1 VRRWDRW
8 LLVTDPSSL
17 LISID
22 RTSLSL
28 SPLVLAGH
36 DVTRALSVSDY
47 QEPAMQPRIQYAP
60 SSDDVSGEMPLGWV
74 WQDSILGFSVFAED
88 ADTESDLRGRIAELT
103 AAVARLSYETTVTV
117 NDADPEVWSCRPG
130 SVTPVGGRTSADLQD
145 HTSVWS
151 VAIPVYPI
159 RSV

>member
-1 VRRWDRW
+1 MTAPT
-8 LLVTDPSSL
+8 LT
-17 LISID
+17 ISID
-22 RTSLSL
+22 RTSMTLSA
-28 SPLVLAGH
+28 LVLTGH
-36 DVTRALSVSDY
+36 VDVSRVLSVSDY

-74 WQDSILGFSVFAED
+74 WQDSILGFNVFSD
-88 ADTESDLRGRIAELT
+88 ASATEADMRSKIAELT

-117 NDADPEVWSCRPG
+117 SDADPEVWTCRPG
-130 SVTPVGGRTSADLQD
+130 SVTPVGGRSLVDMRL
-145 HTSVWS
+145 HNPVWS